1 MKFRR
6 KQRENVDINLASLI
20 DVVFILL
27 LFFVVTTTFTR
38 ETQLRVELPEAVTGA
53 SADDQ
58 QAKHLDL
65 TINADGV
72 FSLNNQILP
81 KSDLATVIDAL
92 QKESGGDTNLP
103 LSISADGKTQHQSV
117 ITAMDAAGKLGFSH
131 LRMTTVEAAP
141 PAP

>member
-6 KQRENVDINLASLI
+6 KPRETVDINLASLI

-38 ETQLRVELPEAVTGA
+38 ETQLRVDLPEAVSGSPA
-53 SADDQ
+53 EDQ
-58 QAKHLDL
+58 TKALD
-65 TINADGV
+65 IAISADGV
-72 FSLNNQILP
+72 FSVNNQILP
-81 KSDLATVIDAL
+81 KSDLASLMDAL
-92 QKESGGDTNLP
+92 QKASNGDTNRP

-117 ITAMDAAGKLGFSH
+117 VTAMDAAGKLGFSH
-131 LRMTTVEAAP
+131 LRMTTIEAAP

>member
-1 MKFRR
+1 VKFRR
-6 KQRENVDINLASLI
+6 KQRETVDINLASLI

-38 ETQLRVELPEAVTGA
+38 ETQLRVDLPEAVSGTP
-53 SADDQ
+53 ADDQ
-58 QAKHLDL
+58 SKPLDI
-65 TINADGV
+65 TISADGV
-72 FSLNNQILP
+72 FSVNNQILA
-81 KSDLATVIDAL
+81 KSDLASLMDAL
-92 QKESGGDTNLP
+92 QKEANGDTNRP

-131 LRMTTVEAAP
+131 LRMTTIEAAP

>member
-6 KQRENVDINLASLI
+6 KPRETVDINLASLI

-38 ETQLRVELPEAVTGA
+38 ETQLRVDLPEAVSGSPA
-53 SADDQ
+53 EDQ
-58 QAKHLDL
+58 QVKHLDVA
-65 TINADGV
+65 ISAEGV
-72 FSLNNQILP
+72 FSVNNQVLQ
-81 KSDLATVIDAL
+81 KNDLTALMDAL
-92 QKESGGDTNLP
+92 QKESNGDTNLP

-131 LRMTTVEAAP
+131 LRMTTVEAAQ

>member
-1 MKFRR
+1 VKFRR

-38 ETQLRVELPEAVTGA
+38 ETQLRVDLPEAVSGA
-53 SADDQ
+53 PAEDQ
-58 QAKHLDL
+58 SKQLD
-65 TINADGV
+65 IAISADGV
-72 FSLNNQILP
+72 FSVNNQILP
-81 KSDLATVIDAL
+81 KSDLASLMDAL
-92 QKESGGDTNLP
+92 QKASNGDTSRP
-103 LSISADGKTQHQSV
+103 LSISADGKSQHQSV

-141 PAP
+141 TAP